1 MIDYERQA
9 ITSTARL
16 PRRAGPNGRAVRCKG
31 MRGGRECGNIL
42 AVVDGGNVFYV
53 DGGMELTA
61 SLPAAARCDRCG
73 RRTMLDT
80 NTPID

>member
-1 MIDYERQA
+1 MMSYERQA

-16 PRRAGPNGRAVRCKG
+16 PRRAGPNGRAVRCNG
-31 MRGGRECGNIL
+31 QRGDKACGNIL
-42 AVVDGGNVFYV
+42 AVIDAGMVFYV

-61 SLPAAARCDRCG
+61 TLPAAVRCDRCG
-73 RRTMLDT
+73 RRTLLDS